1 MVKTNNIQYSML
13 DNPMKKKVTI
23 HRFDQYC
30 LPLNML
36 TLWSFIDHSMTV
48 VYMSVIS
55 DIQCY
60 I

>member
-1 MVKTNNIQYSML
+1 ML
-13 DNPMKKKVTI
+13 DHPMKNKVTI

-36 TLWSFIDHSMTV
+36 TLWSFIDHSMTM
-48 VYMSVIS
+48 VYMSVMS